1 MVLTE
6 DELSLIEFAKEYIYT
21 FLSEF
26 GDFLPFAVIM
36 ENGEVIPLEHE
47 ANDKSSSPT
56 YLINMYENYFNQERN
71 NNNEYQLGLL
81 CIDIYTRSTMQ
92 NCKRSGIEY
101 ILFGINY
108 TKRIIQHYKV
118 LKDKSVLFDDMV
130 GWDSGNSLG

>member
-26 GDFLPFAVIM
+26 GEFLPFAVIM

-47 ANDKSSSPT
+47 ENDQSSSPT
-56 YLINMYENYFNQERN
+56 YLINAYENYFNQERN
-71 NNNEYQLGLL
+71 NNRLL
-81 CIDIYTRSTMQ
+81 RIDIYTRSTMQ

-108 TKRIIQHYKV
+108 TKRVIQHYKI

-130 GWDSGNSLG
+130 GWDSGDSLG